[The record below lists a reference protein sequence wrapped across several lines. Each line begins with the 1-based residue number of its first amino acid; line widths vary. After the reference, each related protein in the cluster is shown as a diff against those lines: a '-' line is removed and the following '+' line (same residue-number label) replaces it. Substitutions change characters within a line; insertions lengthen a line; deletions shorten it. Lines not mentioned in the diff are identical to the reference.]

1 MADCYGCPYRW
12 HDTDCEYCSA
22 QNDMILDLK
31 SIKKEN
37 CPIYQ
42 EYEENRRR
50 ERAASGGSSSGS
62 SSSSYSS
69 SSSSYSSSSGGSSVG
84 CGIGCAVVA
93 VIIIIIALLTTG
105 VFSFSA
111 KKEAEIVPAA
121 QTAVVY
127 NVDEAANMRDK
138 PGGDNKLIVSIPKGE
153 TVEIVDKSGKWW
165 LVRYGEYEGYCNSKY
180 LKVKK

>member
-1 MADCYGCPYRW
+1 MANCSGCPYRW
-12 HDTDCEYCSA
+12 HDSDCEYCSA
-22 QNDMILDLK
+22 KGDEIIDSK
-31 SIKKEN
+31 SYSKET
-37 CPIYQ
+37 CGIYKA
-42 EYEENRRR
+42 YR
-50 ERAASGGSSSGS
+50 ESQGYSTSSSSGS
-62 SSSSYSS
+62 SSSSSS
-69 SSSSYSSSSGGSSVG
+69 SSSDVSTKG

-105 VFSFSA
+105 TISFGG
-111 KKEAEIVPAA
+111 KKEPVKQSAS

-180 LKVKK
+180 LKTKK